1 MSSSTYTSLGR
12 GLASWL
18 RRAYAAGL
26 DEQAVNAL
34 FASVH
39 HQTRNEDV
47 A

>member
-1 MSSSTYTSLGR
+1 MPASTYTSLRR
-12 GLASWL
+12 GLATWL

-39 HQTRNEDV
+39 QQTRNEDV